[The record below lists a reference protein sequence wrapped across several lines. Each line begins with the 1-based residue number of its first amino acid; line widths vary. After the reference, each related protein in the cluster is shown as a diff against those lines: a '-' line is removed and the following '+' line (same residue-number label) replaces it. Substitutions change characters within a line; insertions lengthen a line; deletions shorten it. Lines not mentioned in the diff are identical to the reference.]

1 MSLGFEITKGKDRI
15 IDLQYLFIL
24 LSFLPFQCRRS
35 SQPLASF
42 NKNGGVT
49 LFAGFETN
57 ESKSRKTF
65 QMSSLSVAPPDNTD
79 STQTMNLGKNDKN
92 IVSLGEYQEYD

>member
-35 SQPLASF
+35 SQPLASLIE
-42 NKNGGVT
+42 NGGIT
-49 LFAGFETN
+49 LFTGSETN
-57 ESKSRKTF
+57 E
-65 QMSSLSVAPPDNTD
+65 L
-79 STQTMNLGKNDKN
+79 
-92 IVSLGEYQEYD
+92 